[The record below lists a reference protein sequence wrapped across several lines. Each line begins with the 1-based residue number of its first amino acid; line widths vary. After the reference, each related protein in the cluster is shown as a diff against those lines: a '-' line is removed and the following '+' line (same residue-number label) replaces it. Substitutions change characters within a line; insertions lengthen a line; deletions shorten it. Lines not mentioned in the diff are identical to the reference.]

1 MITDNDDVKKHHSI
15 YYHTSL
21 IDVYG
26 AIDRARTYD
35 LLLRRDVAK
44 GAVFKYTMNKRKII

>member
-1 MITDNDDVKKHHSI
+1 MITDNDDVKEHHSI

-26 AIDRARTYD
+26 AIDRDRTYD
-35 LLLRRDVAK
+35 LLLRRDE
-44 GAVFKYTMNKRKII
+44 GATNK